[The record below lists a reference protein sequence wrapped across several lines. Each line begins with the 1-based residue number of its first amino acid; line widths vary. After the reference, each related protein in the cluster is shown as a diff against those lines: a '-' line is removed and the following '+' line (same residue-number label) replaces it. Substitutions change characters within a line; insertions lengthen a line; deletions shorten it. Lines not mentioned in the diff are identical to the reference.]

1 MARPLTWPD
10 VAGRYQIEDYAMA
23 YKTILVHLDDEH
35 RVRRLLEAVMPLA
48 GTFEAH
54 VIGLAVLPPV
64 VILPAGDNMGM
75 AVTLDEHRDVYRVTM
90 HALKQA
96 FEAATNGQIAK
107 AEWREKD
114 ASLGMVPGIV
124 IEQGAAADLIVAS
137 QLAPDWNNSSMME
150 APERL
155 ALESGRPVLLIPNAG
170 EVRMPPRRVTIAWN
184 GRREAARA
192 VFDAL
197 PLLKRADAVN
207 VLSMNSE
214 TSATSAERPGDAIC
228 ATLERH
234 GVKCKATQADAS
246 NANMRSEILRLA
258 AAFGSDMLVM
268 GCYGH
273 TRVREFILGGAS
285 RDVLSQMSMPVLMSH

>member
-1 MARPLTWPD
+1 MTF
-10 VAGRYQIEDYAMA
+10 
-23 YKTILVHLDDEH
+23 KTILVHLDDEH
-35 RVRRLLEAVMPLA
+35 RVSRILDAVLPLA
-48 GTFEAH
+48 RAFDAH

-64 VILPAGDNMGM
+64 VIIPGGDGMGM
-75 AVTLDEHRDVYRVTM
+75 GVTLDEHRDIYRVTM
-90 HALKQA
+90 RALKQA
-96 FEAATNGQIAK
+96 FECATKGQAHTN
-107 AEWREKD
+107 EWREKD
-114 ASLGMVPGIV
+114 ASLGTVPGIV
-124 IEQGAAADLIVAS
+124 IEQGTSADLIVAS
-137 QLAPDWNNSSMME
+137 QVSPNWNNSDMME

-197 PLLKRADAVN
+197 PFLKRAEAVN
-207 VLSMNSE
+207 VLSMNPE
-214 TSATSAERPGDAIC
+214 TSATSGERSNAAIC

-234 GVKCKATQADAS
+234 GVKCQATQAEAS
-246 NANMRSEILRLA
+246 NANLGSEILRLA
-258 AAFGSDMLVM
+258 AAFGSDLLVM

>member
-1 MARPLTWPD
+1 
-10 VAGRYQIEDYAMA
+10 MA

-35 RVRRLLEAVMPLA
+35 RVRRLLEATMPLVRA
-48 GTFEAH
+48 FDAH

-64 VILPAGDNMGM
+64 VIIPAADGMGM
-75 AVTLDEHRDVYRVTM
+75 GVTFDEHRDIYRVTM
-90 HALKQA
+90 RALKQA
-96 FEAATNGQIAK
+96 FEAATSGETT

-114 ASLGMVPGIV
+114 AALGTVPGIV

-137 QLAPDWNNSSMME
+137 QLSPEWSNSSVME
-150 APERL
+150 APDRL

-170 EVRMPPRRVTIAWN
+170 DVRIPPKRVTIAWN

-197 PLLKRADAVN
+197 PLLKRTDAVN
-207 VLSMNSE
+207 VLSVNPDTAAPSGDL
-214 TSATSAERPGDAIC
+214 PGAALC

-234 GVKCKATQADAS
+234 GVKCKPTQAKAS
-246 NANMRSEILRLA
+246 DANMGTEILRHA
-258 AAFGSDMLVM
+258 DAFGSDLLVM

-273 TRVREFILGGAS
+273 TRFREFVLGGAS
-285 RDVLSQMSMPVLMSH
+285 RDVLRQMTIPVLMSH